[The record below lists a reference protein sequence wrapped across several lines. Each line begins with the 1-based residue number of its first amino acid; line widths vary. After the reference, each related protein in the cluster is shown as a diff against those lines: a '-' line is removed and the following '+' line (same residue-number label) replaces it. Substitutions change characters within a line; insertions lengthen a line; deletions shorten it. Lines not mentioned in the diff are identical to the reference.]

1 MELSQCAILA
11 QAISLK
17 VALLSRVHLLF
28 WCVCVCIHVN
38 VHGTP
43 WMAGHRGAA
52 GVVQC
57 DPSAS
62 SGFGAVATGTELPS
76 ASEDA
81 QCVSCVA
88 LLLCSS
94 GSITVRKSGPPPT
107 PEEVIECTPSC
118 NTVGVNHA
126 VVGCWRSRV
135 DSSPRSSQEG
145 QSASGHATSC
155 RQGVCFRDV
164 CGREEETFGGS

>member
-28 WCVCVCIHVN
+28 WCVCVCVCIHVN

-94 GSITVRKSGPPPT
+94 GSITVRKSGPPPHSRGGHR
-107 PEEVIECTPSC
+107 V
-118 NTVGVNHA
+118 HA
-126 VVGCWRSRV
+126 VVQHSWSQPCSCWMLEI
-135 DSSPRSSQEG
+135 PR
-145 QSASGHATSC
+145 
-155 RQGVCFRDV
+155 
-164 CGREEETFGGS
+164 